1 VGKLLGAVKEAAIL
15 NSFKSTLPTA
25 DLPQRV
31 KSVEC
36 ATIAM
41 RTDCFSEAAL
51 RQAYEMAA
59 EKAEQDFEQFAEGS
73 NLFDFAVTSLGPGL
87 SMDVEC
93 DTTMPTSTP
102 AELREKKFQNILAKS
117 QKKANAIAKKQAAVA
132 ARLAKKM
139 ERKMRKEQRAKK

>member
-1 VGKLLGAVKEAAIL
+1 M
-15 NSFKSTLPTA
+15 
-25 DLPQRV
+25 
-31 KSVEC
+31 
-36 ATIAM
+36 IAM

-59 EKAEQDFEQFAEGS
+59 EKAELNFEQFAEGS

-117 QKKANAIAKKQAAVA
+117 QKKANQIADKQRRIQEA
-132 ARLAKKM
+132 LAKKM
-139 ERKMRKEQRAKK
+139 TRKMQKELRAKK